1 MELTHNIKKLIH
13 SKNLLGRSARGGSIL
28 MAGSFVENG
37 LRFIRNIILARLL
50 APEAFGL
57 MATVLAS
64 VAVIEA
70 FSEVGLRQSVIQNKN
85 GSKEGF
91 LNITW
96 WIASVRGFALFAIG
110 FFAAP
115 FICDFY
121 GKPESVLLIRTGFL
135 AILFNGFLSP
145 KVHVLE
151 KEMRFKNWVFL
162 MQGAGVLGVLITVMS
177 ALMLMN
183 VWALVIGFVAESCIR
198 SLSSFLFFPII
209 PRLNFNQV
217 FLKDI
222 IDFSKR
228 IFGLP
233 ILMMIFSQADIF
245 VIGKVL
251 SLEQLGIYSLARS
264 LAELPNTFLSKII
277 NPIVLPAFSSIQ
289 DRAAAPG
296 RARPR
301 RRGGRCR
308 AAAPPGHAR

>member
-50 APEAFGL
+50 PPEAFGL

-151 KEMRFKNWVFL
+151 KEMRLKT
-162 MQGAGVLGVLITVMS
+162 GCSSCRERGS
-177 ALMLMN
+177 
-183 VWALVIGFVAESCIR
+183 WASLLQSCQH
-198 SLSSFLFFPII
+198 L
-209 PRLNFNQV
+209 
-217 FLKDI
+217 
-222 IDFSKR
+222 
-228 IFGLP
+228 
-233 ILMMIFSQADIF
+233 
-245 VIGKVL
+245 
-251 SLEQLGIYSLARS
+251 
-264 LAELPNTFLSKII
+264 
-277 NPIVLPAFSSIQ
+277 
-289 DRAAAPG
+289 
-296 RARPR
+296 
-301 RRGGRCR
+301 C
-308 AAAPPGHAR
+308 